1 MSALSRWPRR
11 IWYFLNRRRLER
23 ELDREMASHRA
34 MMAAPHQFGSAIRLR
49 EQSADVWGWTWM
61 DDLRHDLRYGARL
74 LVKDRRFTLAA
85 VAAVALGLAATTT
98 AFTFVNGAVLRGLP
112 LANPDR
118 LVWIRTVDAR
128 GRQLGVS
135 YADVRDW
142 RETAR
147 TLSHVVVSLEFPIN
161 VSEDTLAPQRYN
173 GSYISS
179 DVFRMVGR
187 APMVGRGFLPDD
199 DRAGAPPVA
208 LISHTVWQ
216 NRYGGDPSIVG
227 RTVRVNDAPATIV
240 GVMPEGFHFPF
251 ATDVWVP
258 VAQRSGAPSTVDA
271 TRGIRTVLIV
281 AFARLA
287 DGVRLAE
294 AQAEMDAITGRLA
307 RDYPATNKGISV
319 ALAPIEDLYWGGLR
333 QMLFIVMGA
342 VSLVLLITCLNG
354 ANLLLA
360 RAVNRS
366 REVAIRSSLGATRG
380 RIVRQLFVESVLLV
394 AVAGSVG
401 FFLSLYG
408 VSVFGSAVGQAWAAG
423 TDPPPFWMHF
433 S

>member
-1 MSALSRWPRR
+1 
-11 IWYFLNRRRLER
+11 
-23 ELDREMASHRA
+23 
-34 MMAAPHQFGSAIRLR
+34 
-49 EQSADVWGWTWM
+49 M

-85 VAAVALGLAATTT
+85 VGAVALGLAATTT
-98 AFTFVNGAVLRGLP
+98 AFTFVNGAVLRDLP

-161 VSEDTLAPQRYN
+161 VSEDTLAPQRYS
-173 GSYISS
+173 GSYISF
-179 DVFRMVGR
+179 DMFRMVGR
-187 APMVGRGFLPDD
+187 APMLGRGFLPDD
-199 DRAGAPPVA
+199 GRAGAPAVA

-227 RTVRVNDAPATIV
+227 RAVRVNDAPATIV

-251 ATDVWVP
+251 QTDVWVP
-258 VAQRSGAPSTVDA
+258 VAQRSGAPSTVHA

-287 DGVRLAE
+287 DGVRFAE
-294 AQAEMDAITGRLA
+294 AQADKT
-307 RDYPATNKGISV
+307 
-319 ALAPIEDLYWGGLR
+319 
-333 QMLFIVMGA
+333 
-342 VSLVLLITCLNG
+342 
-354 ANLLLA
+354 
-360 RAVNRS
+360 RS
-366 REVAIRSSLGATRG
+366 RAGWHVNTPPPTRG
-380 RIVRQLFVESVLLV
+380 SRSHSRRSRTCIGADS
-394 AVAGSVG
+394 GS
-401 FFLSLYG
+401 SC
-408 VSVFGSAVGQAWAAG
+408 
-423 TDPPPFWMHF
+423 
-433 S
+433 